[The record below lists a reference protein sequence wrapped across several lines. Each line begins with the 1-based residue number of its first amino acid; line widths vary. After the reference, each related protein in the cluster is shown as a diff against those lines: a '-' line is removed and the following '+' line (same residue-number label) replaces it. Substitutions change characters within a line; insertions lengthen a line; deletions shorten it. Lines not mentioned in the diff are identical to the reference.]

1 VSAERF
7 GSVCAVNVKMKIGSS
22 IAVAM
27 LLLFTAL
34 PSCAVDPNQ
43 PFGNYIRT
51 RFTSDDGLPAD
62 IVDEMVQSRDGF
74 LWLIVNGTEL
84 ARFDG
89 RHFNTFKQ
97 TKSIHTVAIA
107 PNGDLWIGTRND
119 LERISSADLNQSGSL
134 PFTSFHPGEGKSTN
148 ISSLHFGKNGV
159 LWVGTDGG
167 LFRFEAGVFTSVIPN
182 LHIERIEE
190 ASNGHL
196 YLIITPQGFIE
207 WDGSQVVP
215 HPELEAQL
223 GVNDSGI
230 HHVFEDTHGAT
241 WFATSNGLARRVN
254 GVIEKLSDYGP
265 KGHHAVRIYEDPNR
279 TVWIAK
285 AEGLFRANTSGL
297 ELANAGVDVRYM
309 YSDRDGDL
317 WVGTNGDGLYRFK
330 DRAARMFTTDD
341 GLPNKVAMT
350 VLSTRDGSLWTGFNC
365 GGITRF
371 DGHTFRTYNE
381 KDGLLN
387 SCVFAL
393 AEDRNG
399 DLWVGTYGGGVFR
412 FHDQKFT
419 QYSKPQG
426 LGSDKVTSILAARD
440 GSVWIG
446 TWAGVSHI
454 RDGQIRNYAKADG
467 LSNPAEKLY
476 QDRAGTI
483 WSGNALGLDR
493 MAGDRF
499 VKLSSIPKSLVLP
512 LGEDRAGTLYFS
524 SQLDGGIF
532 RLDNERQ
539 VFVLPNKEPYN
550 MVETNPGELW
560 LTGPQIFRVPAHRL
574 ELSRRP
580 DEPLDYEVFGL
591 EDGLA
596 TTQSPFGKPDS
607 ALTPDG
613 KLWIATLQG
622 LAMLDLSR
630 LPRTDRVPEIYVED
644 VTVGRNQKPPGHE
657 LVLPADTHHLELNFD
672 AIEIS
677 APEKIRLQYRLDG
690 VDSEWL
696 DAGSSGHSIYSNI
709 PPGTHA
715 FHVRASNRSGIWDR
729 SGTVAYTITQ
739 QPYFYQTRWFL
750 IAAILFTMLLIAG
763 LYRLRVRQVAK
774 DLGARFDERLAE
786 RTRVAREL
794 HDTFLQTV
802 QGSKLVADHALKASD
817 DQARM
822 VRAME
827 QISEWLAQATKEGR
841 AALNSLRAST
851 TEKNNLAEAF
861 RRAIDE
867 CKTQTQMDAS
877 FSVVGESREMHPVVR
892 DEIYRV
898 GYEAIRNSC
907 THSGAA
913 HLEITL
919 EYAHDLILRVSD
931 NGVGMDAASSEKEG
945 HFGLRGMRERA
956 ARIGGKFTLVTSPGS
971 GTVITLVVPGSIAF
985 RSSTPS
991 RLDRIKSLFNS
1002 D

>member
-1 VSAERF
+1 
-7 GSVCAVNVKMKIGSS
+7 MKIGSS

-27 LLLFTAL
+27 LLLFAAL
-34 PSCAVDPNQ
+34 PSCAVDPGQ
-43 PFGNYIRT
+43 AFSDYIRT
-51 RFTSDDGLPAD
+51 RFSSNDGLPND
-62 IVDEMVQSRDGF
+62 VVDEIVQSRDGF
-74 LWLIVNGTEL
+74 LWLILNGSEL

-89 RHFNTFKQ
+89 KHYNTFHQ
-97 TKSIHTVAIA
+97 TTEIRTMAVA

-119 LERISSADLNQSGSL
+119 LERVPAVSLNQFGSL
-134 PFTSFHPGEGKSTN
+134 PATIFHPGEGKSSN
-148 ISSLHFGKNGV
+148 VSSLHFGKNGV

-182 LHIERIEE
+182 LHIEKIEE

-196 YLIITPQGFIE
+196 YLITFQRGFFE

-223 GVNDSGI
+223 GTDAHGI
-230 HHVFEDTHGAT
+230 HHVFEDSHGVT
-241 WFATSNGLARRVN
+241 WFATTNGLARRVN
-254 GVIEKLSDYGP
+254 GVIEKLPGFGP
-265 KGHHAVRIYEDPNR
+265 KGHEAVRVYEDPSG
-279 TVWIAK
+279 TVWVAK
-285 AEGLFRANTSGL
+285 KEGLFRVGAAGL
-297 ELANAGVDVRYM
+297 ELASTGADVRYI
-309 YSDRDGDL
+309 YGDRDGDL
-317 WVGTNGDGLYRFK
+317 WIGTNGDGLYRFK
-330 DRAARMFTTDD
+330 DRAARMFTTND
-341 GLPNKVAMT
+341 GLPNNVAIT
-350 VLSTRDGSLWTGFNC
+350 VLAARDGSLWTGFNC

-371 DGHTFRTYNE
+371 DGHAFRTYNE

-393 AEDRNG
+393 AEDGSG
-399 DLWVGTYGGGVFR
+399 DLWIGTYGGGVFR

-426 LGSDKVTSILAARD
+426 PGSDKVTSILAARD
-440 GSVWIG
+440 GSVWVG

-454 RDGQIRNYAKADG
+454 RDGQIRNYARADG
-467 LSNPAEKLY
+467 LTAPPEKLY

-512 LGEDRAGTLYFS
+512 LGEERAGALYFTS
-524 SQLDGGIF
+524 SLDGGIF
-532 RLDNERQ
+532 RLENERP
-539 VFVLPNKEPYN
+539 VFVLPNYEPYN
-550 MVETNPGELW
+550 MVETKQGDLW
-560 LTGPQIFRVPAHRL
+560 FTGPQIFRVPPHGL
-574 ELSRRP
+574 DFSRRQ
-580 DEPLDYEVFGL
+580 DEPPDFEAFGMT
-591 EDGLA
+591 DGLA
-596 TTQSPFGKPDS
+596 TTQSPFGKPNS
-607 ALTPDG
+607 ALAPDG

-630 LPRTDRVPEIYVED
+630 LPRTDRTPAIYVED

-657 LVLPADTHHLELNFD
+657 LVLPTGTHHLELNFD

-696 DAGSSGHSIYSNI
+696 DAGSTGHAIYSNI

-715 FHVRASNRSGIWDR
+715 FHIRANNRSGIWNRD
-729 SGTVAYTITQ
+729 GVIAYTITQ

-750 IAAILFTMLLIAG
+750 IAAILFTMLLVVG
-763 LYRLRVRQVAK
+763 FYRLRFRQVAK
-774 DLGARFDERLAE
+774 ELGARFDERLAE

-817 DQARM
+817 DHTRM

-827 QISEWLAQATKEGR
+827 QLSDWLEQATKEGR

-867 CKTQTQMDAS
+867 CKTQTHMDAS
-877 FSVVGESREMHPVVR
+877 FSVAGESREMHPVVR
-892 DEIYRV
+892 DEIYRI

-907 THSGAA
+907 THSGAER
-913 HLEITL
+913 LEIAL
-919 EYAHDLILRVSD
+919 EYAQDLILRISD
-931 NGVGMDAASSEKEG
+931 NGVGMDASTLEKEKQG

-956 ARIGGKFTLVTSPGS
+956 ARIGGKFTLVSSPGS
-971 GTVITLVVPGSIAF
+971 GTVITLVVPGNIAF
-985 RSSTPS
+985 RNSTPS
-991 RLDRIKSLFNS
+991 RVDRIKPLFNS

>member
-1 VSAERF
+1 
-7 GSVCAVNVKMKIGSS
+7 MKTGSS
-22 IAVAM
+22 IAAAI
-27 LLLFTAL
+27 LLLFAAL
-34 PSCAVDPNQ
+34 PSCAVDPAQ
-43 PFGNYIRT
+43 PFNSYIHT
-51 RFTSDDGLPAD
+51 RFTSDDGLPAN
-62 IVDEMVQSRDGF
+62 IVDEMVQSYDGF
-74 LWLIVNGTEL
+74 LWLIVNGSEL
-84 ARFDG
+84 VRFDG
-89 RHFNTFKQ
+89 KHFNIFKQ
-97 TKSIHTVAIA
+97 TTAINTLALA

-119 LERISSADLNQSGSL
+119 LERIPVGSLNQFGSL
-134 PFTSFHPGEGKSTN
+134 PFTSYHPGEGKSTN
-148 ISSLHFGKNGV
+148 ISALHFGKNGV

-167 LFRFEAGVFTSVIPN
+167 LFRFDAGVFKPVIPD

-196 YLIITPQGFIE
+196 YLITWLRGFVE
-207 WDGSQVVP
+207 WDGSQIVP

-223 GVNDSGI
+223 GVSAIGF
-230 HHVFEDTHGAT
+230 HHVFEDSHGVT

-265 KGHHAVRIYEDPNR
+265 KAHHAVRVYEDSSG
-279 TVWIAK
+279 TIWVAK
-285 AEGLFRANTSGL
+285 QEGLFRVTAAGL
-297 ELANAGVDVRYM
+297 ELAVAGMDARYM
-309 YSDRDGDL
+309 YGDHDGDL
-317 WVGTNGDGLYRFK
+317 WIGTNGDGLYRFK

-341 GLPNKVAMT
+341 GLPNKAAMT
-350 VLSTRDGSLWTGFNC
+350 VLSTRDGSVWAGFNC
-365 GGITRF
+365 GGLSRF

-387 SCVFAL
+387 SCVWSL
-393 AEDRNG
+393 AEDGNG
-399 DLWVGTYGGGVFR
+399 DLWIGTYGGGVFR

-426 LGSDKVTSILAARD
+426 LGSDKVTCILAAQD
-440 GSVWIG
+440 GSVWVG

-467 LSNPAEKLY
+467 LTAPPETLY

-483 WSGNALGLDR
+483 WSGNSLGLDR

-499 VKLSSIPKSLVLP
+499 VKLSSIPRSLVLP
-512 LGEDRAGTLYFS
+512 LGEDHDGTLYFTAS
-524 SQLDGGIF
+524 LDGGIF
-532 RLDNERQ
+532 RLENERP
-539 VFVLPNKEPYN
+539 VIVLPNVEPYN
-550 MVETNPGELW
+550 MVGTDRGDLW
-560 LTGPQIFRVPAHRL
+560 FIGPQILRVPPHGL
-574 ELSRRP
+574 QLSRRQ
-580 DEPLDYEVFGL
+580 DEPPDFEVFGL
-591 EDGLA
+591 ADGLA
-596 TTQSPFGKPDS
+596 TTQSTYGKPDS

-622 LAMLDLSR
+622 LAMVDLAH
-630 LPRTDRVPEIYVED
+630 LPSTDRTPSIYVED
-644 VTVGRNQKPPGHE
+644 VTVGRNQKAPGHE
-657 LVLPADTHHLELNFD
+657 LTLPAGTHHLEMNFD

-696 DAGSSGHSIYSNI
+696 DAGSTGHAIYSNI
-709 PPGTHA
+709 PAGTHA
-715 FHVRASNRSGIWDR
+715 FHVRASNRSGIWNRD
-729 SGTVAYTITQ
+729 GVVAYTITQ

-750 IAAILFTMLLIAG
+750 VAAIIFTMILIAG

-774 DLGARFDERLAE
+774 DLSARFDERLAE

-802 QGSKLVADHALKASD
+802 QGSKLVADHALKSSD
-817 DQARM
+817 DHTRM

-827 QISEWLAQATKEGR
+827 QLSEWLGQATKEGR
-841 AALNSLRAST
+841 AALNSLRSST

-867 CKTQTQMDAS
+867 CRAQTQMDAS
-877 FSVVGESREMHPVVR
+877 LSVVGESREMHPVVR
-892 DEIYRV
+892 DEIFRI

-907 THSGAA
+907 THSNAGQ
-913 HLEITL
+913 LEVTL

-931 NGVGMDAASSEKEG
+931 NGVGMDAATSEKEKEG

-956 ARIGGKFTLVTSPGS
+956 LRIGGKFTFATSPGS
-971 GTVITLVVPGSIAF
+971 GTVITLIVPGSIAF

-1002 D
+1002 N

>member
-1 VSAERF
+1 LKRA
-7 GSVCAVNVKMKIGSS
+7 SVQPSAVNIPMKIGSS
-22 IAVAM
+22 IAVTI
-27 LLLFTAL
+27 LLLFAAL
-34 PSCAVDPNQ
+34 PSYAVDPGQ
-43 PFGNYIRT
+43 PFSSYIRT
-51 RFTSDDGLPAD
+51 HFTSNDGLPAD
-62 IVDEMVQSRDGF
+62 IIDEIVQSRDGF
-74 LWLIVNGTEL
+74 LWLIANGSEL
-84 ARFDG
+84 VRFDG
-89 RHFNTFKQ
+89 KHFNTFKQ
-97 TKSIHTVAIA
+97 TQSIHTLALA
-107 PNGDLWIGTRND
+107 PNGDLWIGTRYD
-119 LERISSADLNQSGSL
+119 LEKIPATSLNQFGSL

-167 LFRFEAGVFTSVIPN
+167 LFRFEAGVFTSAIPN

-196 YLIITPQGFIE
+196 YLITWNQGFIE
-207 WDGSQVVP
+207 WDGSQIVP

-223 GVNDSGI
+223 GVTASGI
-230 HHVFEDTHGAT
+230 HHVFEDSHGVT

-254 GVIEKLSDYGP
+254 GVIEKLPGYGA
-265 KGHHAVRIYEDPNR
+265 KGQHAVRIYEDLNG
-279 TVWIAK
+279 TVWVAK
-285 AEGLFRANTSGL
+285 AEGLFRATAAGL
-297 ELANAGVDVRYM
+297 ELALAGTDARYM
-309 YSDRDGDL
+309 YGDHDGDL

-341 GLPNKVAMT
+341 GLPNKVVMT
-350 VLSTRDGSLWTGFNC
+350 VLATRDGSLWAGFNC

-387 SCVFAL
+387 SCVFAF
-393 AEDRNG
+393 AEDGNG
-399 DLWVGTYGGGVFR
+399 DLWIGTYNGGLFR

-426 LGSDKVTSILAARD
+426 LGSDRVTCILAARD
-440 GSVWIG
+440 GSIWVG
-446 TWAGVSHI
+446 TAAGVSHI

-467 LSNPAEKLY
+467 LSSPSEKLY

-483 WSGNALGLDR
+483 WSGSTRGIDR
-493 MAGDRF
+493 MVGDRF
-499 VKLSSIPKSLVLP
+499 VNVSSIPKSLILP

-524 SQLDGGIF
+524 AQLEGEIF
-532 RLDNERQ
+532 RLENDRPA
-539 VFVLPNKEPYN
+539 FLLPNFSPYN
-550 MVETNPGELW
+550 MLETDQGELW
-560 LTGPQIFRVPAHRL
+560 FTGSKIFRVPPHGL
-574 ELSRRP
+574 ELSRRQDDP
-580 DEPLDYEVFGL
+580 VDYEVFGL
-591 EDGLA
+591 ADGLTVTQA
-596 TTQSPFGKPDS
+596 TYGKPDS
-607 ALTPDG
+607 ALTRDG

-630 LPRTDRVPEIYVED
+630 LPRTDRTPAIYVED
-644 VTVGRNQKPPGHE
+644 VTVGRNPKPPGHE
-657 LVLPADTHHLELNFD
+657 LLLPADTHHLEMNFD
-672 AIEIS
+672 AIEIG

-696 DAGSSGHSIYSNI
+696 DAGSSGHAIYSNI
-709 PPGTHA
+709 PPGKHA
-715 FHVRASNRSGIWDR
+715 FHVRASNRSGIWNRD
-729 SGTVAYTITQ
+729 GAVAYTITQ

-750 IAAILFTMLLIAG
+750 IAVILFTMLLIAG

-774 DLGARFDERLAE
+774 DLSARFDERLAE

-802 QGSKLVADHALKASD
+802 QGSKLVADHALKASGD
-817 DQARM
+817 HARM
-822 VRAME
+822 VHAME
-827 QISEWLAQATKEGR
+827 QLSEWLGQATKEGR
-841 AALNSLRAST
+841 AALNSLRSST

-867 CKTQTQMDAS
+867 CKTQTHMDAS
-877 FSVVGESREMHPVVR
+877 LSVVGESKETHPVVR
-892 DEIYRV
+892 DEIYRI

-907 THSGAA
+907 THSGAE
-913 HLEITL
+913 HLEVTL

-931 NGVGMDAASSEKEG
+931 SGTGMDPAASEKEG

-956 ARIGGKFTLVTSPGS
+956 ARIGGKFTLVSSPGS
-971 GTVITLVVPGSIAF
+971 GTAITLVVPGNIAF

>member
-1 VSAERF
+1 
-7 GSVCAVNVKMKIGSS
+7 MKIGSL
-22 IAVAM
+22 IASAI
-27 LLLFTAL
+27 LLLFAAL
-34 PSCAVDPNQ
+34 PSCAVDPSQ
-43 PFGNYIRT
+43 PLSNYIRT
-51 RFTSDDGLPAD
+51 RFSSDDGLPAD

-74 LWLIVNGTEL
+74 LWLILNGSEL
-84 ARFDG
+84 VRFDG
-89 RHFNTFKQ
+89 KHFNTFHQ
-97 TKSIHTVAIA
+97 TQSIHTVAVA
-107 PNGDLWIGTRND
+107 PNGDLWIGTRYD
-119 LERISSADLNQSGSL
+119 LERIPAASLNQFGSL
-134 PFTSFHPGEGKSTN
+134 PFTSYHPGPDKSSN

-167 LFRFEAGVFTSVIPN
+167 LFRFEAGVFTSVLPN

-196 YLIITPQGFIE
+196 YLITWKQGFVE

-215 HPELEAQL
+215 HSELEAQL
-223 GVNDSGI
+223 GVDASGI
-230 HHVFEDTHGAT
+230 HHVFEDSHGVT
-241 WFATSNGLARRVN
+241 WYAASNGVARRVN
-254 GVIEKLSDYGP
+254 GVSEKLPVYDP
-265 KGHHAVRIYEDPNR
+265 KGHRAVRVYEDPSG

-285 AEGLFRANTSGL
+285 QEGLFRITAAGL
-297 ELANAGVDVRYM
+297 ELAAAGMDVRYM
-309 YSDRDGDL
+309 YGDRDGDL
-317 WVGTNGDGLYRFK
+317 WVGTNGDGLFRFK
-330 DRAARMFTTDD
+330 DRAARMFTPDD

-350 VLSTRDGSLWTGFNC
+350 VLSARDGSLWAGFNC
-365 GGITRF
+365 GGLSRF

-399 DLWVGTYGGGVFR
+399 DLWIGTYNGGLFR

-419 QYSKPQG
+419 QYSKAQG
-426 LGSDKVTSILAARD
+426 LGSDQVTNILAARD
-440 GSVWIG
+440 GSVWVG
-446 TWAGVSHI
+446 TAAGVSHI
-454 RDGQIRNYAKADG
+454 QDGRIRNFAKADG
-467 LSNPAEKLY
+467 LSSPSEKLY

-483 WSGNALGLDR
+483 WSGSTRGIDR
-493 MAGDRF
+493 MVGDRF
-499 VKLSSIPKSLVLP
+499 VNVSSIPKTLVLP
-512 LGEDRAGTLYFS
+512 LGEDLAGTLYFS

-532 RLDNERQ
+532 RLENDRPAF
-539 VFVLPNKEPYN
+539 VFPNYSPYN
-550 MVETNPGELW
+550 MLETDRGELW
-560 LTGPQIFRVPAHRL
+560 FTGGSIFRVPPHGL
-574 ELSRRP
+574 ELLRRQ
-580 DEPLDYEVFGL
+580 DEPVDYEVFGL
-591 EDGLA
+591 ADGLA
-596 TTQSPFGKPDS
+596 TTQSTFGKPNS

-613 KLWIATLQG
+613 KVWIATLQG

-630 LPRTDRVPEIYVED
+630 LPRTDRTPAIYVED
-644 VTVGRNQKPPGHE
+644 VTVGRNQRPPGHE
-657 LVLPADTHHLELNFD
+657 LVLPADTHHLEMNFD

-696 DAGSSGHSIYSNI
+696 DAGPSGHAIYSNI
-709 PPGTHA
+709 PAGTHS
-715 FHVRASNRSGIWDR
+715 FHVRASNRSGIWNR
-729 SGTVAYTITQ
+729 NGSVVYTITQ

-750 IAAILFTMLLIAG
+750 IVAILFAMLVIVG

-774 DLGARFDERLAE
+774 DLSARFDERLAE

-802 QGSKLVADHALKASD
+802 QGSKLVADHALKASGD
-817 DQARM
+817 HARM
-822 VRAME
+822 VHAME
-827 QISEWLAQATKEGR
+827 QLSEWLGQATKEGR

-867 CKTQTQMDAS
+867 CKTQTHMDAS

-892 DEIYRV
+892 DEIYRI

-907 THSGAA
+907 THSGAE

-931 NGVGMDAASSEKEG
+931 NGAGMDLAVSEKEG

-956 ARIGGKFTLVTSPGS
+956 ARIGGKFTLVSSPGS
-971 GTVITLVVPGSIAF
+971 GTVITLLVPGSIAF

>member
-1 VSAERF
+1 LKRAS
-7 GSVCAVNVKMKIGSS
+7 GQPSAVNILMKIGSS
-22 IAVAM
+22 IAVAI
-27 LLLFTAL
+27 LLLFAAL
-34 PSCAVDPNQ
+34 PSCAVDPTQ
-43 PFGNYIRT
+43 PVGSYIRT
-51 RFTSDDGLPAD
+51 RFSSDDGLPAD

-84 ARFDG
+84 VRFDG
-89 RHFNTFKQ
+89 KHFNAFKQ
-97 TKSIHTVAIA
+97 THAINTVALA
-107 PNGDLWIGTRND
+107 PDGDLWIGTRND
-119 LERISSADLNQSGSL
+119 LERIPAANLNQFGSM
-134 PFTSFHPGEGKSTN
+134 PATVYHPGEGKSTN
-148 ISSLHFGKNGV
+148 VSILHFGKNGV

-167 LFRFEAGVFTSVIPN
+167 LFRFEAGVFTSVLPN

-196 YLIITPQGFIE
+196 YLITWKQGFIE

-223 GVNDSGI
+223 GVNASGV
-230 HHVFEDTHGAT
+230 HHVFEDSHGVT

-254 GVIEKLSDYGP
+254 GVIEKLPDYGP
-265 KGHHAVRIYEDPNR
+265 KAHHAVRIYEDPSGS
-279 TVWIAK
+279 VWVAK
-285 AEGLFRANTSGL
+285 QEGLFRVTAAGL
-297 ELANAGVDVRYM
+297 ELAAAGMDVRYM
-309 YSDRDGDL
+309 YGDRDGDL
-317 WVGTNGDGLYRFK
+317 WVGTNGDGLFRFK
-330 DRAARMFTTDD
+330 DRAARMFTSDD
-341 GLPNKVAMT
+341 GLPNKIAMT
-350 VLSTRDGSLWTGFNC
+350 VLATRDGALWAGFNC
-365 GGITRF
+365 GGLTRF

-387 SCVFAL
+387 SCVWAL
-393 AEDRNG
+393 AEDGNG
-399 DLWVGTYGGGVFR
+399 DLWIGTYGGGLFR

-426 LGSDKVTSILAARD
+426 LGSDRVTCILAARD
-440 GSVWIG
+440 GSVWVG
-446 TWAGVSHI
+446 TAAGVSHI

-467 LSNPAEKLY
+467 LSQPAEKLY

-493 MAGDRF
+493 MVGDRF

-512 LGEDRAGTLYFS
+512 LGENRAGTLYFS
-524 SQLDGGIF
+524 DSLDGEIF
-532 RLDNERQ
+532 RVENERLVS
-539 VFVLPNKEPYN
+539 VFPNSSAYN
-550 MVETNPGELW
+550 MVETQQGELW
-560 LTGPQIFRVPAHRL
+560 FTGPRIFRVPPHGLQFSLRQ
-574 ELSRRP
+574 
-580 DEPLDYEVFGL
+580 DEPVDFEVFGL
-591 EDGLA
+591 ADGLT
-596 TTQSPFGKPDS
+596 TTQATYGKPDS

-630 LPRTDRVPEIYVED
+630 LPRTDRTPAIYVED

-657 LVLPADTHHLELNFD
+657 LVLPADTHHLEMNFD

-696 DAGSSGHSIYSNI
+696 DAGSSGHAIYSNI
-709 PPGTHA
+709 PPGTHS
-715 FHVRASNRSGIWDR
+715 FHVRASNRSGIWNRDG
-729 SGTVAYTITQ
+729 SVVYTITQ

-774 DLGARFDERLAE
+774 DLSARFDERLAE

-802 QGSKLVADHALKASD
+802 QGSKLVADHALKASED
-817 DQARM
+817 NVRM
-822 VRAME
+822 VHAME
-827 QISEWLAQATKEGR
+827 QLSEWLGQATKEGR

-867 CKTQTQMDAS
+867 CKTQTHMDAS

-892 DEIYRV
+892 DEIYRI
-898 GYEAIRNSC
+898 GYEAIRNAC
-907 THSGAA
+907 THSGAS

-919 EYAHDLILRVSD
+919 EYAHDLVLRVSD
-931 NGVGMDAASSEKEG
+931 NGAGMDPATSEKEG

-956 ARIGGKFTLVTSPGS
+956 ARIGGKFTLISSLGS
-971 GTVITLVVPGSIAF
+971 GTVIALVVPGNIAF